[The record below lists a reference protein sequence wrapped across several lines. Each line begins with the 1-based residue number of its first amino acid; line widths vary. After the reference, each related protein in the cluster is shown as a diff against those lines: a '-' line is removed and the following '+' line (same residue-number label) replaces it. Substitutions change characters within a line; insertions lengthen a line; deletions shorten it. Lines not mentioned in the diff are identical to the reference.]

1 MPRIRSFARTTAFRL
16 SLLFALL
23 YGSCVAV
30 LLGGVSWSILRYVD
44 GAVRDE
50 LNAELD
56 VYRAIYRD
64 LGADGLRSALKHVHD
79 GRSVT
84 GRTLALLDGEGRL
97 VLGSLPVELPAGLER
112 NSVQSVAGNE
122 YLLITGSLADGS
134 LLAIAQGPDGIRGLH
149 RYIQELARYVLPL
162 GLLIAVLL
170 GLVLG
175 KRNSRRV
182 ETIARTADEIMAG
195 DLTRRLEISNH
206 HDEIDAVALRLN
218 RILDRLEALMSGMRR
233 FSDNVAHDLRTPLTR
248 MRNRVEV
255 MLLEERTPSEY
266 RTVLVQT
273 SDEAERLIGTFN
285 ALLSISR
292 AEAGVQSDHW
302 APLELGPPAC
312 ELAEFYDALAE
323 ERELTLRCEAGD
335 DDCPPVIGDRHLLAQ
350 AIGNLLDNALKF
362 TPRGGSVALSVHMR
376 FGQPTLEVADTGPGI
391 PPKERQRVLERFERL
406 EASRD
411 VPGNGLGLALVRAV
425 AQLHGAQLELDDNRP
440 GLIVRLRFAAE

>member
-1 MPRIRSFARTTAFRL
+1 MQRIRSFARTTAFRL

-23 YGSCVAV
+23 YGACVAA

-44 GAVRDE
+44 AVVRDE
-50 LNAELD
+50 LIAELD
-56 VYRAIYRD
+56 VYRAIFRD
-64 LGADGLRSALKHVHD
+64 LGAQDLRLALVRAHA
-79 GRSVT
+79 GRRST
-84 GRTLALLDGEGRL
+84 GRYLALLDANRHI
-97 VLGSLPVELPAGLER
+97 VLGTLPVGLPPDFEP
-112 NSVQSVAGNE
+112 NVVQPVDGNE
-122 YLLITGSLADGS
+122 YLLIAGSLADDT
-134 LLAIAQGPDGIRGLH
+134 LLAIAQGPDGMRGLH

-170 GLVLG
+170 GLALG
-175 KRNSRRV
+175 QRNGRRV
-182 ETIARTADEIMAG
+182 EAIARTADEIVAG
-195 DLTRRLEISNH
+195 DLTRRLAISRH
-206 HDEIDAVALRLN
+206 HDEIDDVALRLN

-255 MLLEERTPSEY
+255 MLLEERTPAEY

-273 SDEAERLIGTFN
+273 SDETERLIGTFN

-302 APLELGPPAC
+302 APVELGPLAC
-312 ELAEFYDALAE
+312 ELAEFYEVLAE
-323 ERELTLRCEAGD
+323 ERALTLRCEAGPD
-335 DDCPPVIGDRHLLAQ
+335 TCPPVIGDRHLLAQ

-362 TPRGGSVALSVHMR
+362 TPHDGQVHLR
-376 FGQPTLEVADTGPGI
+376 VHVLDGRPTLEVADSGPGI
-391 PPKERQRVLERFERL
+391 PAQERQRVLERFERL

-440 GLIVRLRFAAE
+440 GLVVRLRFAIE